1 MTIFELSLKAMSS
14 SKRRWRKGLLVLP
27 ACQKMMLPHILS
39 VFAAVSKFYDMTM
52 YVLYKKYLF
61 YMGKTGASTLTSY

>member
-1 MTIFELSLKAMSS
+1 
-14 SKRRWRKGLLVLP
+14 
-27 ACQKMMLPHILS
+27 MMLPHILS

-61 YMGKTGASTLTSY
+61 YMGKTGASTLTSIECGNESVTGDAVNYM